1 MLYIKQTGK
10 RMIMIVL
17 FIIAFSTTFE
27 SITGMNARTFA
38 ARSAPMISDFE
49 KWFFVSP
56 PIKERRS
63 SLKHLYSSIED
74 QFTYK
79 ATSSK
84 KEELKSLEDEDW
96 SQYPTLEVTATGYT
110 AGVESTGKNPDHP
123 QYGITFSGVKV
134 KRDLY
139 STIAADI
146 NVFPLGTILY
156 IPDYG
161 YGVVADTGSAI
172 KGNTIDLYYET
183 VDEVYKKWGKRKLE
197 VYIIQKGNGKLTEK
211 DLKTLNENET
221 MQVFRQRFLKDN
233 AKDQ

>member
-1 MLYIKQTGK
+1 MLSIKQTGK
-10 RMIMIVL
+10 RIIMIVL
-17 FIIAFSTTFE
+17 FILAFSTTLE
-27 SITGMNARTFA
+27 SITGMNVRTFA
-38 ARSAPMISDFE
+38 ARTAPIMNDFE
-49 KWFFVSP
+49 KWLFVFP
-56 PIKERRS
+56 HINERRS
-63 SLKHLYSSIED
+63 SLKNLYSSIED

-79 ATSSK
+79 ASSSK
-84 KEELKSLEDEDW
+84 KDEHKSLEDEDW
-96 SQYPTLEVTATGYT
+96 SQYPTMEVIATGYT

-139 STIAADI
+139 STIAADT

-197 VYIIQKGNGKLTEK
+197 VYIIQKGNGTLTEK

-233 AKDQ
+233 ANDQ